1 VQHEAAHVTVGV
13 ALGLRLHSAAVMRW
27 VDDDG
32 TVAAGWTWFPEG
44 SREALALMYASG
56 VAWERATGGR
66 RYESGD
72 SRCLRE
78 LIGTSRQGFEACVTA
93 AGALLES
100 RAVAHARVTRVLLE
114 RDITHEDVQ
123 AIAQGARRPQPLED

>member
-1 VQHEAAHVTVGV
+1 MVVGV
-13 ALGLRLHSAAVMRW
+13 ALGLKLRSAAVVRW
-27 VDDDG
+27 VDEEG

-44 SREALALMYASG
+44 SREALALMYAAG
-56 VAWERATGGR
+56 IAWERATGGR
-66 RYESGD
+66 RYEAGD

-93 AGALLES
+93 AAALLES

-114 RDITHEDVQ
+114 QDITGEDVA
-123 AIAQGARRPQPLED
+123 AIAQGARRPPHPED